1 MACYVEEEEV
11 WKCPKH
17 PSKRRRNGI
26 CPTCLRDRLVSLCPD
41 CHNPRPCAC
50 VAASTTTSSSS
61 SSASSFGGDPSFRR
75 SRSVAIPFLRSRNG
89 DQGPPPH
96 NSRVRTTPS
105 FMSILKRSSTKRGG
119 GGGDP
124 PPEKS
129 EPAAANGGS
138 NDENFDSHNRIEDFA
153 RMVTRSRS
161 VSAGTAMTSGFRR
174 DESNSSP
181 AKGKFWNFPS
191 PMKAF
196 RSSRTP
202 KVVVQDR
209 SPLHRG

>member
-26 CPTCLRDRLVSLCPD
+26 CPTCLRDRLANLCPD
-41 CHNPRPCAC
+41 CHKARPCAC
-50 VAASTTTSSSS
+50 VVSTTSSSS
-61 SSASSFGGDPSFRR
+61 SSSSSFSRVNNLIDGDPSFRR
-75 SRSVAIPFLRSRNG
+75 SRSVAIPFLRFRNSEQTPNNG
-89 DQGPPPH
+89 
-96 NSRVRTTPS
+96 RVKTPS
-105 FMSILKRSSTKRGG
+105 FLSVLKRSKTKRS
-119 GGGDP
+119 DP
-124 PPEKS
+124 TAEKS
-129 EPAAANGGS
+129 EDFVGNGSS

-161 VSAGTAMTSGFRR
+161 VSVSGTTAMASGFRHG
-174 DESNSSP
+174 DVNSSP
-181 AKGKFWNFPS
+181 AKGKFWHFPS
-191 PMKAF
+191 PMKVF

-202 KVVVQDR
+202 KAVVQDR

>member
-26 CPTCLRDRLVSLCPD
+26 CPTCLRDRLVTLCPD

-50 VAASTTTSSSS
+50 AAASTTSSSS
-61 SSASSFGGDPSFRR
+61 FGGEPSFRR

-89 DQGPPPH
+89 EPH
-96 NSRVRTTPS
+96 NSRVRTPSS
-105 FMSILKRSSTKRGG
+105 FMSILKRSTTKRSGG
-119 GGGDP
+119 GGEP
-124 PPEKS
+124 APEKT
-129 EPAAANGGS
+129 EPASA
-138 NDENFDSHNRIEDFA
+138 NDENFNSNNRIEDFA

-161 VSAGTAMTSGFRR
+161 VSAGTAMTSGFRLE
-174 DESNSSP
+174 ESNSSP

-202 KVVVQDR
+202 KVVIQDR

>member
-41 CHNPRPCAC
+41 CAKVRPCAC
-50 VAASTTTSSSS
+50 VVSTGSSSS
-61 SSASSFGGDPSFRR
+61 SSSSSFGRVTNLIDGEPSFRR

-89 DQGPPPH
+89 EQTPNNG
-96 NSRVRTTPS
+96 RVKTPS
-105 FMSILKRSSTKRGG
+105 FLSVLKRSKTKR
-119 GGGDP
+119 
-124 PPEKS
+124 S
-129 EPAAANGGS
+129 EQTKENNEEVVVNGS
-138 NDENFDSHNRIEDFA
+138 TNDENFDSHDRIEDFA

-161 VSAGTAMTSGFRR
+161 VSAGTTAMASGFRR
-174 DESNSSP
+174 ATVNPSP
-181 AKGKFWNFPS
+181 AKGKFWHFPS
-191 PMKAF
+191 PMKVF
-196 RSSRTP
+196 RSSKTP